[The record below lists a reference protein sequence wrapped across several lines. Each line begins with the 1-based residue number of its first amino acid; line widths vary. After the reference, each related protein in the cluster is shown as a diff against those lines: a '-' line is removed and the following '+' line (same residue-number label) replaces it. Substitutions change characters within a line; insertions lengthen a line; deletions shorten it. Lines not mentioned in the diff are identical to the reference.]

1 VAGVVIALAMSG
13 AALAWE
19 GEGVSSASLV
29 SATFYANTVGNSQSQ
44 TCTAANND
52 SIQLTEA
59 TYTGTAASSSDTHLN
74 GPITID
80 VRSSY
85 DATTKAGSLSGD
97 VEIGNPVSFEGR
109 LTAVNSNGTVQGF
122 LTGWEN
128 GGGKLLGNVTAT
140 FSTSGGFNSAS
151 SMATIG
157 SGAGTNTAIVSGSAC
172 TQSSGGE
179 DQNDNDQDEH
189 SGGDNHNST
198 SNNSSTGNSVN
209 HTHRDDH
216 NSQH

>member
-1 VAGVVIALAMSG
+1 LFVAGIVVALGMSG

-29 SATFYANTVGNSQSQ
+29 SATFYANTVSNSQSQ

-52 SIQLTEA
+52 SVQVTDA
-59 TYTGTAASSSDTHLN
+59 TYAGTAAGSSDTNLN

-80 VRSSY
+80 VRSSF

-109 LTAVNSNGTVQGF
+109 LTAVNSNGTIQGF
-122 LTGWEN
+122 LTGREN

-140 FSTSGGFNSAS
+140 FSTSGGFNSPS

-157 SGAGTNTAIVSGSAC
+157 SGPGTNTAIVSGSGC
-172 TQSSGGE
+172 TQPGSGG

-189 SGGDNHNST
+189 TGGDSHNST
-198 SNNSSTGNSVN
+198 SNAINN
-209 HTHRDDH
+209 HTHGGEG
-216 NSQH
+216 SQH